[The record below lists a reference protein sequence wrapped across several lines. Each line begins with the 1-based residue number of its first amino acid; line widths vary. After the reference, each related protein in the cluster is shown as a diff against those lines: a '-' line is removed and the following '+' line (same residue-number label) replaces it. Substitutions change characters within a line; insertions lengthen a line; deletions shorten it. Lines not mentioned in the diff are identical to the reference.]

1 MVIYSD
7 TESSDDEDDEDLTSY
22 YTIKTVNEK
31 KSRLFRAQGKEF
43 QLNIKTFPDNVP
55 HLQFISR
62 LFDRLVEDI
71 KERCQMESNDKM
83 RMTILHPGLKLGV
96 FVPWRDVSAMTG
108 EAILQEIM
116 KVQQSNE
123 NFRIH
128 DGQMTIQITVVRLPV
143 GSGRK
148 PLHAGLYFESEN
160 MSINKR
166 SIIQINDTKD
176 VMCMAR
182 AVVVAKCNA
191 DKDDSESW
199 KQNWNHVRRSDRPM
213 QTREAMKLLDR
224 AKIPHTKSCG
234 IEEYKKIQSVL
245 APKYLIK
252 VHSQYPKDGLIFPL
266 QFKKKPETKVIHIY
280 FNGIDHYD
288 AITKVTGFLGGY
300 YYCEYC
306 DVGYTNRG
314 AHRCADGCDGCYSDI
329 PCIPGQKTRCMDC
342 KRTFRSRDCFAKHKA
357 MKSKQHKSICQLVY
371 NCGKCNLR
379 IVGNKKNHVCP
390 GQRKCRNCKEIV
402 GPNHQCYIQSY
413 ECKSEMTEN
422 EGEEEISQPKKSRFI
437 FFDFESN
444 QETGTH

>member
-1 MVIYSD
+1 MFKRQRDNTPPTSDDEEPRRRLVDYSDTESSDDEDNIRPPPRKRRPMVIYSD
-7 TESSDDEDDEDLTSY
+7 TESSDDEADEDLTSY

-43 QLNIKTFPDNVP
+43 QLMIKTFPDNVP

-71 KERCQMESNDKM
+71 KERCQMESNGKM
-83 RMTILHPGLKLGV
+83 RMTILHPGLRLGV

-108 EAILQEIM
+108 EAILQEIE

-123 NFRIH
+123 NFRIN

-160 MSINKR
+160 MSKNKQ
-166 SIIQINDTKD
+166 SIIQINNTKD

-182 AVVVAKCNA
+182 AVVVAKCNV

-199 KQNWNHVRRSDRPM
+199 KKNWHYMRRSDRPV

-234 IEEYKKIQSVL
+234 IEEYKKIQAVL

-252 VHSQYPKDGLIFPL
+252 VHSQYPKDG
-266 QFKKKPETKVIHIY
+266 QY
-280 FNGIDHYD
+280 FHY
-288 AITKVTGFLGGY
+288 
-300 YYCEYC
+300 
-306 DVGYTNRG
+306 NSR
-314 AHRCADGCDGCYSDI
+314 
-329 PCIPGQKTRCMDC
+329 
-342 KRTFRSRDCFAKHKA
+342 RS
-357 MKSKQHKSICQLVY
+357 
-371 NCGKCNLR
+371 LR
-379 IVGNKKNHVCP
+379 
-390 GQRKCRNCKEIV
+390 RR
-402 GPNHQCYIQSY
+402 
-413 ECKSEMTEN
+413 
-422 EGEEEISQPKKSRFI
+422 
-437 FFDFESN
+437 
-444 QETGTH
+444 